1 MNNPD
6 DPNALT
12 FLILLTSF
20 GLVQHVRGPTHQSG
34 HTLDLVITRSDNA
47 LIWSTVAYDQ
57 CISDHYPV
65 CATLVTPKALNPT
78 REVSYR
84 RIKAI
89 DKEQLDRFI
98 EASSLSSPSENASL
112 EDNVTN
118 YQQILTGILDVVA
131 PLRSSTVRIRVN
143 ADWYNDEIRAEKQRR
158 RQAERR
164 WRKSKLPADRELFIV
179 AKNRTQSMI
188 DEAKSLHYREKVS
201 ACSDDPKK
209 LFRVVDTLL
218 GNSTESPLPVHD
230 SRIELATR
238 FSDFFIEKIV
248 TIQSAIPSVD
258 NPPRLQAPPL
268 QSQLAA
274 FQPLDA
280 ADICALIS
288 GAAPKSCELDPLPSP
303 LVKDL
308 LSLRPIISRIV
319 NQSLATGAFPTE
331 YKSAVVRPLL
341 KKPSLDRDSLKNYRP
356 VSNLSFVSK
365 LIERAVASQLA
376 SHLRDNDLMEPRQS
390 AYRPG
395 HSTETALLSIHN
407 EIVCA
412 LGDGKAVLLVLL
424 DLSAAFD
431 TVHHPTMLS
440 TLESLGVTGTPL
452 KWFESYLSDRSQ
464 AVQVGDAK
472 SDPAALDCGVPQGS
486 VLGPILFTMYTSSL
500 GALLREQDVSYHLY
514 ADDSQLLLTCDPRD
528 PFPAIARM
536 EACIHAVQAWMGC
549 HSLKM
554 NGDKTEILLITSKPM
569 RKALPDI
576 QLCIDGHNVQPSTS
590 AKNLGVTFDHHAS
603 MERHI
608 TSVCRLSYM
617 QLRRL
622 RRIKKLLPRDVL
634 EALVHA
640 FVTSRLDYCNSLYL
654 GIPQNQLE
662 RLQRIQ
668 NCAARLVTDSGA
680 REHITPVLQTLHW
693 LPVKQRVLFKVLLI
707 VFKSMH
713 NLTPQY
719 LSKLINVHV
728 PSRRLRSSNQ
738 NFLTIPFT
746 RSSFIKKCAFSVAG
760 PTLFNTLPINI
771 RQAESVSIFK
781 QLLKTY
787 LFHSYYFA

>member
-1 MNNPD
+1 
-6 DPNALT
+6 
-12 FLILLTSF
+12 
-20 GLVQHVRGPTHQSG
+20 
-34 HTLDLVITRSDNA
+34 LD
-47 LIWSTVAYDQ
+47 
-57 CISDHYPV
+57 
-65 CATLVTPKALNPT
+65 
-78 REVSYR
+78 E
-84 RIKAI
+84 
-89 DKEQLDRFI
+89 
-98 EASSLSSPSENASL
+98 
-112 EDNVTN
+112 NVTN
-118 YQQILTGILDVVA
+118 YQRTLTGILDTIA
-131 PLRSSTVRIRVN
+131 PLRSRTVRIRVN

-164 WRKSKLPADRELFIV
+164 WRKSKLPADRELFKV

-188 DEAKSLHYREKVS
+188 DEAKSLHFREKVS
-201 ACSDDPKK
+201 ACSDDPKQ

-230 SRIELATR
+230 SRVELSNR
-238 FSDFFIEKIV
+238 FSDFFVEKIA

-258 NPPRLQAPPL
+258 NPPRPQAPLP
-268 QSQLAA
+268 QSQLAT
-274 FQPLDA
+274 FQPLDV
-280 ADICALIS
+280 ADTCALIS

-308 LSLRPIISRIV
+308 PSLRPIITRII
-319 NQSLATGAFPTE
+319 NQSLATGVFPME

-376 SHLRDNDLMEPRQS
+376 SHLRNNDLMEPRQS

-395 HSTETALLSIHN
+395 HSTETALLCIHN

-412 LGDGKAVLLVLL
+412 IGEGKAVLLVLL

-440 TLESLGVTGTPL
+440 SLERLGVTGTPL
-452 KWFESYLSDRSQ
+452 KWFESYLSERSQ
-464 AVQVGDAK
+464 AVQIGDAK
-472 SDPAALDCGVPQGS
+472 SDPAAINCGVPQGS
-486 VLGPILFTMYTSSL
+486 VLGPILFTIYTSSL
-500 GALLREQDVSYHLY
+500 GALLREQGVFYHLY

-528 PFPAIARM
+528 PAPAVARM
-536 EACIHAVQAWMGC
+536 EACIRSVQAWMSC

-569 RKALPDI
+569 RKVLPDV
-576 QLCIDGHNVQPSTS
+576 QLCIDGHQLQPSTT
-590 AKNLGVTFDHHAS
+590 ARNLGVTFNRHAS
-603 MERHI
+603 MESHI

-634 EALVHA
+634 ESLVHA

-654 GIPQNQLE
+654 GIPQTQLD

-668 NCAARLVTDSGA
+668 NSAARLVTDSGA
-680 REHITPVLQTLHW
+680 REHITPVLQDLHW
-693 LPVKQRVLFKVLLI
+693 LPVKERVIFKVLLI
-707 VFKSMH
+707 VFKSVH

-719 LSKLINVHV
+719 LSEMITVHI
-728 PSRRLRSSNQ
+728 PTRHLRSSNQ
-738 NFLTIPFT
+738 NFLTVPFT
-746 RSSFIKKCAFSVAG
+746 RSSFIKNSAFSVAG
-760 PTLFNTLPINI
+760 PTIFNSLPINI
-771 RQAESVSIFK
+771 RQAESVPIFK
-781 QLLKTY
+781 RLLKTH
-787 LFHSYYFA
+787 LFHNYFLT